1 MATVA
6 RPSAAEKQ
14 TGRSLELITNL
25 ARLFWDDVADR
36 IAGLVRQLVE
46 EFLEARRTELLGAGS
61 YERTEGRTGHRGG
74 SYRRRLQTRWG
85 DVELRIPRL
94 AEGTYDLEIIDR
106 WGRRQADVD
115 QIVGKLFLAGVS
127 TRRLERLADQLLGF
141 GLSKA
146 AVSEITKSLD
156 AEVRSFRERAIPDT
170 VRYLLLDG
178 ITAKVREVGVRGKVF
193 LVAFGIGAD
202 GRREILGFV
211 LADSESEANWR
222 GFLQDLKARGLK
234 GKALKLITIDG
245 AKGLRA
251 AVREVYPLKPV
262 QRCLVHKIRNVLA
275 TCKVRNKARV
285 AQSLRAIWAAKNR
298 RQALA
303 AVKAFAD
310 EWIVEEERAVAT
322 LRRDLHECLS
332 YLGFPEEEHRKIRTT
347 NALERAFREVRRRTR
362 PMGSYANTAS
372 ADRIMFG
379 VTDEMNERWRGV
391 PQVANSAG

>member
-1 MATVA
+1 MAKVA

-14 TGRSLELITNL
+14 AATSLELITNL

-36 IAGLVRQLVE
+36 IASVVKQLVE
-46 EFLEARRTELLGAGS
+46 EFLEARRTELLGAGAW
-61 YERTEGRTGHRGG
+61 ERTEARTGHRGG

-85 DVELRIPRL
+85 EVELRIPRL
-94 AEGTYDLEIIDR
+94 ADGTYDLEIIDR
-106 WGRRQADVD
+106 WGRRHADVD
-115 QIVGKLFLAGVS
+115 QIIGKLFLAGIS

-141 GLSKA
+141 GVSKA

-156 AEVRSFRERAIPDT
+156 AEVRAFRERAVPDT

-193 LVAFGIGAD
+193 LVAYGIHAD
-202 GRREILGFV
+202 GHREILGFV

-234 GKALKLITIDG
+234 GRALRLITIDG

-285 AQSLRAIWAAKNR
+285 AQSLRPIWAAKNR

-303 AVKAFAD
+303 AVKAVAD
-310 EWIVEEERAVAT
+310 EWVVEEERAVAT
-322 LRRDLHECLS
+322 LKRDLHECLS
-332 YLGFPEEEHRKIRTT
+332 YLEFPEEEHTKIRTT

-379 VTDEMNERWRGV
+379 VTDEMNERWRGA
-391 PQVANSAG
+391 PQLANSAG